1 MAPGNYGSFHHL
13 QADDVRADNCS
24 DFHCLFHC
32 GFHRWPRHH
41 RGMFHRNLLDGK
53 DPNVQSPPGV
63 CWETTNPGGLIGSVD
78 SEVWKFVPQK
88 SNDLSNR
95 TFTFRGHEKKTNPNH
110 ALFSKEVSKI
120 FHIMFASSFESPRS
134 HGSHWSNDPCRYK
147 CRDCSR
153 EMLRESSLVLR
164 VWTERIQ
171 AKLGIQDSASPTLPK
186 SYQLLSYVNYTDSWT
201 SNRVYLICIRIR
213 IMFRRT
219 IWNSLTYGF
228 FTWIL
233 FPSPLWVSRLV
244 FSRFRFLLK
253 HALTGRR

>member
-1 MAPGNYGSFHHL
+1 MEASTTSKPTMWGLTIAVTSIACSTVVSIGDRDTTEGCSIVIFWMAKT
-13 QADDVRADNCS
+13 Q
-24 DFHCLFHC
+24 
-32 GFHRWPRHH
+32 
-41 RGMFHRNLLDGK
+41 MFNLRQVFAERRQILEDWL
-53 DPNVQSPPGV
+53 VQLIQRFESLYRRSRMIYQIGLLRSGV
-63 CWETTNPGGLIGSVD
+63 M
-78 SEVWKFVPQK
+78 
-88 SNDLSNR
+88 
-95 TFTFRGHEKKTNPNH
+95 KKKANPNH
-110 ALFSKEVSKI
+110 ALFSKEVSNI

-147 CRDCSR
+147 CRDFSR